1 MDSRATDAIFE
12 VLSRLKAPDKQVE
25 VLETGRT
32 PLADATRD
40 NAKVMLVERL
50 DDPRYGLEHYK
61 VRPEGV
67 RFLDDAGHELA
78 RYTVDDYL
86 EEGGQL
92 TDG

>member
-1 MDSRATDAIFE
+1 
-12 VLSRLKAPDKQVE
+12 
-25 VLETGRT
+25 
-32 PLADATRD
+32 
-40 NAKVMLVERL
+40 MLVERL

-61 VRPEGV
+61 VSPEGV
-67 RFLDDAGHELA
+67 RFLDDSGHELA

>member
-1 MDSRATDAIFE
+1 MDSRATNAIFE
-12 VLSRLKAPDKQVE
+12 VLSRLKVPDKQVE

-40 NAKVMLVERL
+40 NAKVMLVKRL